1 MAEAHPNFV
10 AGLVCRHKPTS
21 LSPSLPSSLVLM
33 VPGVRL
39 TEGTDSLG
47 QQYLTPEK
55 VRSQLAGH
63 YLAGA
68 GPAGVVAAGP
78 KFGAV

>member
-1 MAEAHPNFV
+1 MLPPEHLPLSLFCIVLVWLCVPTAALAMAEAHPNFV
-10 AGLVCRHKPTS
+10 AGLVCRHQPA
-21 LSPSLPSSLVLM
+21 SLPPSLVLM

-55 VRSQLAGH
+55 VG
-63 YLAGA
+63 
-68 GPAGVVAAGP
+68 
-78 KFGAV
+78 